1 MKFREVPLTPLLVW
15 SNPVG
20 DYSYP
25 GGCRAG
31 GCLLLGGW
39 WAEDSEKLYDW
50 SDPASD
56 QVTLQTNTQHFALKY
71 SAQ

>member
-1 MKFREVPLTPLLVW
+1 M
-15 SNPVG
+15 G